1 MAKLH
6 KNNTKIH
13 LEAPITTAIGHLDQQ
28 RKNVQSTKLME
39 VWEATPTI
47 NNGTQTHAFLEAMA
61 EFNETIG
68 AIHTYLTSQSPTYIK
83 GIQIYVRIVRLN
95 FKRNV
100 GFATTD
106 IIDA

>member
-47 NNGTQTHAFLEAMA
+47 NNGTQTHSVLEAMA

-68 AIHTYLTSQSPTYIK
+68 AIHTYLTRQFPTYIRGNK
-83 GIQIYVRIVRLN
+83 YMFVLYNLNLNIMLVLQQQIS
-95 FKRNV
+95 
-100 GFATTD
+100 
-106 IIDA
+106 

>member
-6 KNNTKIH
+6 KNNAKIH

-47 NNGTQTHAFLEAMA
+47 NNGTQTHSVLEAMA

-68 AIHTYLTSQSPTYIK
+68 AIHTYLTSQPPTYIRGNK
-83 GIQIYVRIVRLN
+83 YMFVLYNCILNVMLVLQQQI
-95 FKRNV
+95 
-100 GFATTD
+100 
-106 IIDA
+106 